1 MYHKISYTDLIVT
14 SPDIM
19 PCRINTDE
27 GVQFSFS
34 LSSTFGGAVPTA
46 VGIDSTFLE

>member
-14 SPDIM
+14 SSDLKP
-19 PCRINTDE
+19 RKINMDE

-34 LSSTFGGAVPTA
+34 LSSTFGAAVPTA
-46 VGIDSTFLE
+46 VGIDIAFLE

>member
-1 MYHKISYTDLIVT
+1 MYRKISYTDLIVT
-14 SPDIM
+14 SPDIK
-19 PCRINTDE
+19 PRRINTDE

-46 VGIDSTFLE
+46 MGIDSAFLE